1 MYKTSMYSDRKE
13 KVNILQKYY
22 VSISTKEPNYEV
34 PALNKNNDVAD

>member
-13 KVNILQKYY
+13 KVSIFQKHY
-22 VSISTKEPNYEV
+22 VSIFTKKTNYEV